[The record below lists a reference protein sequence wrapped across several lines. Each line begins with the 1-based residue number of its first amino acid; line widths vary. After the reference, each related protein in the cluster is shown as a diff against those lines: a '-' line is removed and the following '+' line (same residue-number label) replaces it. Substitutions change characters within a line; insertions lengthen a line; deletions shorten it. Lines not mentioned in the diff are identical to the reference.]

1 MTLKTLK
8 ISSIDSYLACEDD
21 SPEERDFA
29 NRQREDRLHQF
40 PYAVMLEM
48 AFPELDYTHRWCWQ
62 RFGPMD
68 GSCTQK
74 YSEYKACS
82 DETEHRHNGKWTS
95 HWFVKTDYDFGYN
108 EFYFVE
114 REDRDLLLA
123 HLSDIHWG
131 EHYPK

>member
-21 SPEERDFA
+21 SPEARDFA
-29 NRQREDRLHQF
+29 NREREDRLHQF
-40 PYAVMLEM
+40 PYAVMLEWPFRNSTPRIAGVGNALAQWM
-48 AFPELDYTHRWCWQ
+48 ARARKGIP
-62 RFGPMD
+62 
-68 GSCTQK
+68 
-74 YSEYKACS
+74 EYKACS
-82 DETEHRHNGKWTS
+82 DETEHRHIGKWTS

-114 REDRDLLLA
+114 QADRDLFLA